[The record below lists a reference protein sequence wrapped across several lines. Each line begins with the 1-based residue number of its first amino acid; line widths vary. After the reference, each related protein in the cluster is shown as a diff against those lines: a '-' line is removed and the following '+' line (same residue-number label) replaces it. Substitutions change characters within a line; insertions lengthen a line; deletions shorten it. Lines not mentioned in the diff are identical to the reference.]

1 MSGGDSKEGERKN
14 GAKDADYENFQKLL
28 KELKT
33 AVNSDEPAKKEAP
46 VKKQV
51 PSKPIL
57 EKKISKK
64 PVKQLKPAVKK
75 PMPSKQE
82 AKKQTIVKEEAKP
95 KKQKPVIEKAEPSKQ
110 KPVTEVAELVKPDVK
125 NPVAPHN
132 WMDLQK
138 NEIDAL
144 NNAAKKQSPV
154 ALNEKESPKS
164 GAKKQKPVVYVEK
177 TDIQKKGMESFKLNA
192 CDIDTYMIGADGVP
206 AQVYIYSPQ
215 NEYVPIYRLM
225 YPKIPI
231 ATHSILNSIREELIT
246 LVTLSTKE
254 FVDPTAIINVKQ
266 KFSIKAHEL
275 IKKYLPGILEDD
287 ESVLVG
293 YLIHEML
300 GLGVIELL
308 ISDDRLEEIVINNSK
323 DPIWVYH
330 KRHGWLKT
338 TVILENEEMI
348 YNYSSSIGRRVGR
361 QITNL
366 YPLMDAHLHTGDRVN
381 ATLFPISTVGN
392 TITIRKFARSPWT
405 IIHLLDQKVKT
416 ISPEA
421 VALIWLAIQ
430 YELNILV
437 VGGTASGKTSFLN
450 TLMPFIPPNQR
461 VISIEDTRE
470 INLPKFLQWIPFS
483 SREPNPEGKGG
494 VSMLDLLMN
503 ALRMRPDRII
513 VGEIR
518 REKEVEVMF
527 EAIRTGH
534 SAYATFHADNAHQAY
549 QRLINPPISLPEAML
564 NALHMVIVQYR
575 HRRLGIRRTLEVGEI
590 VPVSA
595 TENKLNIIY
604 RWNPKLDILE
614 KANKT
619 FRIYNEINMYTGMND
634 VEIDENLKN
643 REAILGWMVR
653 HEIKTVNSVGKV
665 FAEYYKDETV
675 VISAAKNDVNPETI
689 IGKELMDEVRQAA
702 ERKN

>member
-1 MSGGDSKEGERKN
+1 MSRAASGKGKHKKVNRQDSQKKAKPRVAHKPESGKIRQVSDDVKKMLEEIKHTVTNRKHVRRRIPKKTKTFEPYNAVKEQNPVMRVLPPHTGD
-14 GAKDADYENFQKLL
+14 KLL
-28 KELKT
+28 SQPSKSKNNTHSPLPDDKT
-33 AVNSDEPAKKEAP
+33 SLQKKE
-46 VKKQV
+46 
-51 PSKPIL
+51 
-57 EKKISKK
+57 
-64 PVKQLKPAVKK
+64 
-75 PMPSKQE
+75 
-82 AKKQTIVKEEAKP
+82 
-95 KKQKPVIEKAEPSKQ
+95 
-110 KPVTEVAELVKPDVK
+110 
-125 NPVAPHN
+125 
-132 WMDLQK
+132 
-138 NEIDAL
+138 
-144 NNAAKKQSPV
+144 
-154 ALNEKESPKS
+154 
-164 GAKKQKPVVYVEK
+164 
-177 TDIQKKGMESFKLNA
+177 METFKLNT
-192 CDIDTYMIGADGVP
+192 CSMDTYIVSSDGVP
-206 AQVYIYSPQ
+206 AEVYIYSPPT
-215 NEYVPIYRLM
+215 EYVPIYRLI
-225 YPKIPI
+225 YPQIPT

-246 LVTLSTKE
+246 LINLSTKE
-254 FVDPTAIINVKQ
+254 FVDPTAIIPVKQ
-266 KFSIKAHEL
+266 KFSTKAHEL
-275 IKKYLPGILEDD
+275 MKKYLPGTSEND
-287 ESVLVG
+287 ENILVG

-300 GLGVIELL
+300 GLGIIELL
-308 ISDDRLEEIVINNSK
+308 LADNQLEEIVINNSK

-338 TVILENEEMI
+338 TVILENEELI

-366 YPLMDAHLHTGDRVN
+366 YPLMDAHLYTGDRVN

-405 IIHLLDQKVKT
+405 IIHLLEPKVKT
-416 ISPEA
+416 ISTEA

-461 VISIEDTRE
+461 IISIEDTRE

-503 ALRMRPDRII
+503 CLRMRPDRII
-513 VGEIR
+513 IGEIR

-549 QRLINPPISLPEAML
+549 QRLMNPPISLPEAML
-564 NALHMVIVQYR
+564 NALHMVVVQYR

-595 TENKLNIIY
+595 TENKLNIVY
-604 RWNPKLDILE
+604 RWNPKSDVLE

-619 FRIYNEINMYTGMND
+619 FRIFNEINMYTGMND
-634 VEIDENLKN
+634 AEIETNLKDK
-643 REAILGWMVR
+643 ECILKWMVS
-653 HEIKTVNSVGKV
+653 HGIKTVNSVGKV
-665 FAEYYKDETV
+665 FAEYYKNDKA
-675 VISAAKNDVNPETI
+675 VISAARSDANPEGI
-689 IGKELMDEVRQAA
+689 LGAELMDEVRQAV
-702 ERKN
+702 EKK